1 MSPAADALQEALG
14 RVLDG
19 ERLTAETARGAFETI
34 MDGSASPARLG
45 AFLAALRLRGET
57 VTEIAAFARVMRER
71 ATPVR
76 VDRAPLLDTC
86 GTGGDGAGTFNIS
99 TITAIVVAATGVAVA
114 KHGNHGVSS
123 RCGSAD
129 LLRGLG
135 VRVDAPLETVERS
148 LLEVGFGFLFAP
160 TLHGAMRHAA
170 AVRRELGV
178 RTVFNLLGPLTN
190 PAGARRQ
197 LLGVYDPAR
206 LEGLAE
212 VLRELGS
219 ERAMVV
225 HGEGL
230 DELALHGATRVAELR
245 DGRVRTYTLTPED
258 AGLRRAPLQAIIGG
272 DVGRNVAIARAILD
286 GETGPARDIVLLNA
300 AAALRVAGEA
310 EDLRDGVARA
320 AQAIDSGAAKRTLQ
334 ELRDRAP
341 AREETE

>member
-1 MSPAADALQEALG
+1 MSPAADPLQEALG

-19 ERLTAETARGAFETI
+19 ERLSAEMARGAFETI

-45 AFLAALRLRGET
+45 AFLAALRVRGET

-71 ATPVR
+71 AAPMR
-76 VDRAPLLDTC
+76 VDRWPLLDTC
-86 GTGGDGAGTFNIS
+86 GTGGDGSGTFNIS
-99 TITAIVVAATGVAVA
+99 TITAIVVAASGVAVA

-129 LLRGLG
+129 LLLALG
-135 VRVDAPLETVERS
+135 VRVDAPLETVERT
-148 LLEVGFGFLFAP
+148 LREVGLGFLFAP
-160 TLHGAMRHAA
+160 SLHGAMRHAA
-170 AVRRELGV
+170 AVRRELGA

-206 LEGLAE
+206 LEGLAQ

-225 HGEGL
+225 HGDGL
-230 DELALHGATRVAELR
+230 DEVALHGATRVAELR
-245 DGRVRTYTLTPED
+245 DGQVRTYTLTPED
-258 AGLRRAPLQAIIGG
+258 AGLRRAPLEAIMGG
-272 DVGRNVAIARAILD
+272 DVGRNVAIARAILE
-286 GETGPARDIVLLNA
+286 GETGPARDIVLLNS

-310 EDLRDGVARA
+310 EDLRDGAARA
-320 AQAIDSGAAKRTLQ
+320 ARAIDSGAAKRVLQ

-341 AREETE
+341 AGETTE